1 LPAEVAVPDNRT
13 LRQAYLDEI
22 APASLVGR
30 QIKFGKDGRF
40 VTADDSEPIGDDVDF
55 VALPDQTL
63 IGYMRFNGEGESP
76 DRRMGLLYDGY
87 IMPPR
92 ATLGD
97 TDVSQWEI
105 GLDGKPADP
114 WQHFIYLVLQRGD
127 TGELFTYTTS
137 SVTGRRA
144 IGNLLRHYDRLQRTH
159 PDMYPCVRLKT
170 GGFNHRDDRVAGSTC
185 RCSPSS
191 GARRRTARPS
201 PTHRRRRTLTTQSR
215 SKGRSR
221 K

>member
-1 LPAEVAVPDNRT
+1 MEQKISRATRTTAQALARQKADAEGDRLAAAKGAQQAAALQSNGGSAVKALPAEVAVSDNRT

-63 IGYMRFNGEGESP
+63 IGYMRFNGEGEPP

-114 WQHFIYLVLQRGD
+114 WQHFIYLVLQRG
-127 TGELFTYTTS
+127 TTARIISTS
-137 SVTGRRA
+137 STA
-144 IGNLLRHYDRLQRTH
+144 ASPPSASISTFPWKNSAA
-159 PDMYPCVRLKT
+159 
-170 GGFNHRDDRVAGSTC
+170 GGS
-185 RCSPSS
+185 
-191 GARRRTARPS
+191 
-201 PTHRRRRTLTTQSR
+201 
-215 SKGRSR
+215 
-221 K
+221 